1 MTPIDTSESAA
12 PSADILYPKY
22 GENKKHLS
30 PDLASAIRLTTAD
43 DPSIINW
50 WWFWF
55 YAQNLFTTYIPYCS
69 HFCQENPLRFTSV
82 SFLSTLKFYRNAKNA
97 EIVLEEAKQ
106 GSWQLLWKTVNSAIL
121 STRPEFKKI
130 AICLCERLLKFTS
143 FNYFFNSPKNMKIHL
158 INP

>member
-12 PSADILYPKY
+12 HSADIYLPKIRRK
-22 GENKKHLS
+22 NHLS
-30 PDLASAIRLTTAD
+30 PDLASATIRLTTAD

-121 STRPEFKKI
+121 STRPDNSFKKI
-130 AICLCERLLKFTS
+130 AVCLCELLLKSTS
-143 FNYFFNSPKNMKIHL
+143 FNYFFQ
-158 INP
+158 